1 VATNNTTIE
10 TADGVQKPTVNVFA
24 DKLFDILVKKD
35 LIKPDILQM
44 AQEEASKQSL
54 RLEKYLVDQ
63 NMVPGVEMTL
73 ALSEYLE
80 MPPVSL
86 VHFRLDDQLLEL
98 VPLSTLVKHQVVP
111 MARLGK
117 NLTVALADPFDIVAL
132 DEIHILTNLDITPL
146 VAAEREVRDVL
157 DKSRNDGAKSL
168 DMEDIMKDTDSEV
181 EVGTQE
187 ETDKQ
192 SLEDMMQSA
201 EDAPVI
207 KMVNMILIESLR
219 LRANDIHVE
228 PQEDYV
234 RLRYRVDGV
243 LIERPHLP
251 KALQSA
257 IISRVKIMADL
268 DIGEARIPQD
278 GRFRIT
284 ALGKK
289 IDVRVS
295 VLPTIFG
302 GKVVMRTLDKSA
314 LYPSLAALGLDDR
327 AYQAMSYAIAQPH
340 GIILV
345 TGPTGSGK
353 TTTLYSC
360 LQELNKPDVNIVTC
374 EDPVEYQVAG
384 INQVPIRTDVG
395 LTFAAALRAIL
406 RQDPDICL
414 VGEIRDGETC
424 EIAIKA
430 AMTGHLVLTTMHTN
444 DAAGAI
450 TRLVDMGIEPF
461 LLASTVIISQA
472 QRLYRK
478 LCPVCKKEVTP
489 NVDLMKEYGV
499 PPDSFKDIKIYG
511 PQGCPKC
518 HGIGFFGRGSIM
530 EVLPIDDEVRTAIL
544 KGSIASKIRD
554 IGISRGMTTL
564 IQAALAR
571 VKEGSTNLETALRVA
586 GGGEE

>member
-1 VATNNTTIE
+1 
-10 TADGVQKPTVNVFA
+10 
-24 DKLFDILVKKD
+24 
-35 LIKPDILQM
+35 
-44 AQEEASKQSL
+44 
-54 RLEKYLVDQ
+54 
-63 NMVPGVEMTL
+63 
-73 ALSEYLE
+73 
-80 MPPVSL
+80 
-86 VHFRLDDQLLEL
+86 
-98 VPLSTLVKHQVVP
+98 
-111 MARLGK
+111 
-117 NLTVALADPFDIVAL
+117 LTVALADPFDIFAL
-132 DEIHILTNLDITPL
+132 DELHILTGLDITPL
-146 VAAEREVRDVL
+146 VAAEKEVKDVL
-157 DKSRNDGAKSL
+157 ERSRTDGAKSL

-181 EVGTQE
+181 EIGAQE
-187 ETDKQ
+187 EAEKQ
-192 SLEDMMQSA
+192 SLEDMMDSA

-219 LRANDIHVE
+219 LRANDIHIE

-234 RLRYRVDGV
+234 RLRYRVDGI

-251 KALQSA
+251 KTMQSA

-268 DIGEARIPQD
+268 DIGESRVPQD

-284 ALGKK
+284 AMGKK

-295 VLPTIFG
+295 VLPTIYG

-314 LYPSLAALGLDDR
+314 LFPNLGALGLDDR
-327 AYQAMSYAIAQPH
+327 AYQAMSYAISQPH

-374 EDPVEYQVAG
+374 EDPVEYQLLG
-384 INQVPIRTDVG
+384 INQVRIHADVG
-395 LTFAAALRAIL
+395 LTFSAALRSIL

-414 VGEIRDGETC
+414 IGEIRDSETC

-430 AMTGHLVLTTMHTN
+430 ALTGHLVLSTLHTN

-450 TRLVDMGIEPF
+450 TRLLDIGIEPF
-461 LLASTVIISQA
+461 LIASSLILSQA

-478 LCPVCKKEVTP
+478 LCQVCKKEAQP
-489 NVDLMKEYGV
+489 DLAQMKEYGV
-499 PPDSFKDIKIYG
+499 RLDYFKDTKIYTA
-511 PQGCPKC
+511 QGCPKC
-518 HGIGFFGRGSIM
+518 HGIGYFGRGSIM
-530 EVLPIDDEVRTAIL
+530 EVLPIDDEIRTAIL
-544 KGSIASKIRD
+544 KQAIASELRD

-564 IQAALAR
+564 MEAALGR
-571 VKEGSTNLETALRVA
+571 VKEGLTSLDTAVRVA